1 MEKKYYISTAGSSA
15 SLKWKGTRLT
25 WGEFVSKLNVPVITG
40 ETVKEFDRL
49 DRPAKAS
56 LKDVGGFMAGELSGS
71 RRLKSAVISRS
82 MITLDVDYG
91 DDFFPMEFESIF
103 PNTAAVIYG
112 TRSDRPA
119 SRRFRLIVP
128 LDSDLNPTEYEAA
141 ARKMAERLGI
151 DLFDSTT
158 FQPERMMYWQSL
170 SSDQEKAF
178 TVLSGEPI
186 SGRALL
192 AMYGDGEEWRDI
204 RNWTF
209 HKDADKELR
218 AVANKAMAQNPT
230 EKDGLVGAFCRAYTI
245 PSVIDKY
252 LSDVYEEAGE
262 GRYTYKLGTSAAGMI
277 VFDDVFCI
285 SFHSTDPIND
295 GHMYNA
301 YDLVRVHKFGH
312 LSKEDSTKE
321 MNKLVCA
328 DKECVRDLVAL
339 DASDFDDYGDDV
351 KADEVEDAA
360 EMVWDLDS
368 KGNKITTTRNFVN
381 AFKSDALLN
390 GLLGY
395 DDFRDTIVYLR
406 SPWFSKDLKKGDLLD
421 DGALSLI
428 RARIEELHSIY
439 HKDKLIDALEVV
451 SKENAFHPIKEYLRG
466 LRWDG
471 VPRVDTLLIDFM
483 GAIDSAYVREA
494 TRKML
499 VAAVARIFE
508 PGTKFDTALV
518 MYSGQG
524 VGKSTLI
531 QKLAKGWFN
540 DSLTD
545 LSGNKAYESIQ
556 YSWIVELAE
565 LSAMRRSDV
574 EATKNFISKRE
585 DTYRAAY
592 ARRVKTH
599 RRQCVFFG
607 STNDNEFLKD
617 ATGNR
622 RFFPVTVSKNPNTH
636 KIFEKEFDEYVDMIW
651 AEAVEMYM
659 NGESLV
665 LSESAEA
672 EADGNR
678 DEFTEKPPMLGIIED
693 YLDTL
698 FPADY
703 EERQL
708 PQRRDFLNGSL
719 GEIGTE
725 RKDEVCLLQIWC
737 EALGKDKSDF
747 NSMRA
752 RELSNAMKML
762 QGWERGRQ
770 KRFKLY
776 GAQAFYRRVTEWD

>member
-15 SLKWKGTRLT
+15 SLKWKGSRLT
-25 WGEFVSKLNVPVITG
+25 WNEFISKLNIPVITG

-56 LKDVGGFMAGELSGS
+56 LKDVGGFMAGKLSGS
-71 RRLKSAVISRS
+71 RRLKNAVLSRS

-91 DDFFPMEFESIF
+91 DDLFPMEFESIF

-119 SRRFRLIVP
+119 SRRFRLVVP
-128 LDSDLNPTEYEAA
+128 LESDLNPTAYEAA

-151 DLFDSTT
+151 DLFDPTT

-170 SSDQEKAF
+170 SKDQEKAF
-178 TVLSGEPI
+178 TVLDGEPI
-186 SGRALL
+186 NGDTLL
-192 AMYGDGEEWRDI
+192 AMYGNGDEWKDI
-204 RNWTF
+204 RNWAF
-209 HKDADKELR
+209 HKDSEKEMR
-218 AVANKAMAQNPT
+218 AVVKKALAQNPT
-230 EKDGLVGAFCRAYTI
+230 EKTGLVGAFCRAYTI
-245 PSVIDKY
+245 PAVIDRY
-252 LSDVYEEAGE
+252 LSDVYEEAGD
-262 GRYTYKLGTSAAGMI
+262 GRFTYKLGTSAAGLI
-277 VFDDVFCI
+277 VFDDVLCI
-285 SFHSTDPIND
+285 SFHSTDPAND

-321 MNKLVCA
+321 MNRLVCA
-328 DKECVRDLVAL
+328 DKACVRDLVAP
-339 DASDFDDYGDDV
+339 DISDFEDYTDEV
-351 KADEVEDAA
+351 KADDVEDAA
-360 EMVWDLDS
+360 ELVWDLDG
-368 KGNKITTTRNFVN
+368 KGNKIATIRNFFN
-381 AFKSDALLN
+381 AFKSDMLLN

-406 SPWFSKDLKKGDLLD
+406 SPWFSKELRKGDLLD
-421 DGALSLI
+421 DSALSLI
-428 RARIEELHSIY
+428 RKRIEDAHGLY
-439 HKDKLIDALEVV
+439 HKDKLMDALEAV
-451 SKENAFHPIKEYLRG
+451 SKENAFHPIKDYLNG
-466 LRWDG
+466 LTWDG
-471 VPRVDTLLIDFM
+471 VPRVDTLLVDFM
-483 GAIDSAYVREA
+483 GASDSAYVREA

-524 VGKSTLI
+524 AGKSTLI

-574 EATKNFISKRE
+574 ESTKNFISKRE

-599 RRQCVFFG
+599 KRQCVFFG

-622 RFFPVTVSKNPNTH
+622 RFFPVTVSKNPNTY
-636 KIFEKEFDEYVDMIW
+636 KIFEPDFDSYVDAVW

-659 NGESLV
+659 NGESLI
-665 LSESAEA
+665 LSDAAESEA
-672 EADGNR
+672 EDNR
-678 DEFTEKPPMLGIIED
+678 EEFTEKSPLIGIVED
-693 YLDTL
+693 YLNTL
-698 FPADY
+698 FPSDY

-708 PQRRDFLNGSL
+708 PQRRDFLSGSL

-725 RKDEVCLLQIWC
+725 QKDEVCLLQIWC

-752 RELSNAMKML
+752 RELSNVMRML
-762 QGWERGRQ
+762 PEWERGKQ
-770 KRFKLY
+770 KRFKIY
-776 GAQAFYRRVTEWD
+776 GAQAFYRRLTEWD

>member
-1 MEKKYYISTAGSSA
+1 MEKNYYISTAGSSA
-15 SLKWKGTRLT
+15 SLKWKGSRLT
-25 WGEFVSKLNVPVITG
+25 WNEFISKLNIPVITG

-71 RRLKSAVISRS
+71 RRLKNAVLSRS

-91 DDFFPMEFESIF
+91 DDLFPMEFESIF

-119 SRRFRLIVP
+119 SRRFRLVVP
-128 LDSDLNPTEYEAA
+128 LESDLNPTAYEAA

-151 DLFDSTT
+151 ELFDPTT

-170 SSDQEKAF
+170 SKDQEKAF
-178 TVLSGEPI
+178 TVLDGEPI
-186 SGRALL
+186 NGDTLL
-192 AMYGDGEEWRDI
+192 AMYGNGDEWKDI
-204 RNWTF
+204 RNWAF
-209 HKDADKELR
+209 HKDSEKEMR
-218 AVANKAMAQNPT
+218 AVVKKALAQNPT
-230 EKDGLVGAFCRAYTI
+230 EKTGLVGAFCRAYTI
-245 PSVIDKY
+245 PAVIDRY
-252 LSDVYEEAGE
+252 LSDVYEEAGD
-262 GRYTYKLGTSAAGMI
+262 GRFTYKLGTSAAGLI
-277 VFDDVFCI
+277 VFDDVLCI
-285 SFHSTDPIND
+285 SFHSTDPAND

-321 MNKLVCA
+321 MNRLVCA
-328 DKECVRDLVAL
+328 DKACVRDLVAP
-339 DASDFDDYGDDV
+339 DISDFEDYTDEV
-351 KADEVEDAA
+351 KADDVEDAA
-360 EMVWDLDS
+360 ELVWDLDG
-368 KGNKITTTRNFVN
+368 KGNKIATIRNFFN
-381 AFKSDALLN
+381 AFKSDRLLN

-406 SPWFSKDLKKGDLLD
+406 SPWFSKELRKGDLLD

-428 RARIEELHSIY
+428 RKRIEDAHGLY
-439 HKDKLIDALEVV
+439 HKDKLIDALEAV
-451 SKENAFHPIKEYLRG
+451 SKENAFHPIKDYLNG
-466 LRWDG
+466 LTWDG
-471 VPRVDTLLIDFM
+471 VPRVDTLLVDFM
-483 GAIDSAYVREA
+483 GASDSAYVREA

-524 VGKSTLI
+524 AGKSTLI

-574 EATKNFISKRE
+574 ESTKNFISKRE

-599 RRQCVFFG
+599 KRQCVFFG

-622 RFFPVTVSKNPNTH
+622 RFFPVTVSKNPNTY
-636 KIFEKEFDEYVDMIW
+636 KIFEPDFDSYVDAVW

-659 NGESLV
+659 NGESLI
-665 LSESAEA
+665 LSDAAESEA
-672 EADGNR
+672 EDNR
-678 DEFTEKPPMLGIIED
+678 EEFTEKSPLIGIVED
-693 YLDTL
+693 YLNTL
-698 FPADY
+698 FPSDY

-708 PQRRDFLNGSL
+708 PQRRDFLSGYL

-725 RKDEVCLLQIWC
+725 QKDEVCLLQIWC

-752 RELSNAMKML
+752 RELSNVMRML
-762 QGWERGRQ
+762 PEWERGKQ
-770 KRFKLY
+770 KRFKIY
-776 GAQAFYRRVTEWD
+776 GAQAFYRRLTEWD

>member
-15 SLKWKGTRLT
+15 SLKWKGSRLT
-25 WGEFVSKLNVPVITG
+25 WNEFISKLNIPVITG

-71 RRLKSAVISRS
+71 RRLKNAVLSRS

-91 DDFFPMEFESIF
+91 DDLFPKEFESIF

-119 SRRFRLIVP
+119 SRRFRLVVP
-128 LDSDLNPTEYEAA
+128 LKDDLNPTAYEAA

-151 DLFDSTT
+151 DLFDPTT

-170 SSDQEKAF
+170 SKDQEKAF
-178 TVLSGEPI
+178 TVLEGEPVNGD
-186 SGRALL
+186 SLL
-192 AMYGDGEEWRDI
+192 AMYGNGEEWKDI
-204 RNWTF
+204 RNWAF
-209 HKDADKELR
+209 HKDSEKEMR
-218 AVANKAMAQNPT
+218 AAVKKAMAQNPT
-230 EKDGLVGAFCRAYTI
+230 EKTGLVGAFCRAYTI
-245 PSVIDKY
+245 PAVIDRY
-252 LSDVYEEAGE
+252 LSDVYEEAGD
-262 GRYTYKLGTSAAGMI
+262 GRFTYKLGTSAAGLI
-277 VFDDVFCI
+277 VFDDVLCI
-285 SFHSTDPIND
+285 SFHSTDPAND

-321 MNKLVCA
+321 MNRLVCA
-328 DKECVRDLVAL
+328 DKECVRDLVTP
-339 DASDFDDYGDDV
+339 DISDFEDYTDEV
-351 KADEVEDAA
+351 KADDVEDAA
-360 EMVWDLDS
+360 ELVWDLGG
-368 KGNKITTTRNFVN
+368 KGNKIATIRNFFN
-381 AFKSDALLN
+381 AFKSDMLLN

-406 SPWFSKDLKKGDLLD
+406 SPWFSKELRKGDLLD

-428 RARIEELHSIY
+428 RKRIEDAHGLY
-439 HKDKLIDALEVV
+439 HKDKLIDALEAV
-451 SKENAFHPIKEYLRG
+451 SKENAFHPIKDYLNG
-466 LRWDG
+466 LTWDG
-471 VPRVDTLLIDFM
+471 VPRVDTLLVDFM
-483 GAIDSAYVREA
+483 GASDSAYVREA

-524 VGKSTLI
+524 AGKSTLI

-599 RRQCVFFG
+599 KRQCVFFG

-622 RFFPVTVSKNPNTH
+622 RFFPVTVSKNPNTY
-636 KIFEKEFDEYVDMIW
+636 KIFEPDFDSYVDAVW

-659 NGESLV
+659 NGESLI
-665 LSESAEA
+665 LSDAAESEA
-672 EADGNR
+672 EDNR
-678 DEFTEKPPMLGIIED
+678 EEFTEKSPLIGIVED
-693 YLDTL
+693 YLNTL
-698 FPADY
+698 FPSDY

-708 PQRRDFLNGSL
+708 PQRRDFLSGSL

-725 RKDEVCLLQIWC
+725 QKDEVCLLQIWC

-752 RELSNAMKML
+752 RELSNIMRML
-762 QGWERGRQ
+762 PEWERGKQ
-770 KRFKLY
+770 KRFKIY
-776 GAQAFYRRVTEWD
+776 GAQAFYRRLTEWD